1 MSTDHDWGP
10 RVMLFLPEE
19 AHARLRE
26 PLHAAL
32 ARELPPLFGGYP
44 TAFPR
49 SGADSPLAE
58 HRVELLTLR
67 GYFQAYL
74 GFDIERELEPVD
86 WLTFPE
92 QKLRAITTGA
102 VFHDAI
108 GLQAVRDR
116 FAAYPRDVW
125 LYLLAADWTRVGQE
139 EHLMGRAGLVGD
151 EIGSAIL
158 GARLVR
164 DLMRLGFL
172 MERQYAPYPKWFG
185 TAFNHLACAAA
196 LSPHLHGALTAATWP
211 DRERYLAAAY
221 ERVAARHNALGIT
234 DPLPTNAAR
243 FHDRPFQVING
254 GAFASAIRAQI
265 TDPFVERLATGRL
278 IGSLDQW
285 CDNTDLLENP
295 GQRETIRALYQTDKA
310 GT

>member
-1 MSTDHDWGP
+1 
-10 RVMLFLPEE
+10 VMLLLPEQ

-26 PLHAAL
+26 PLRAAM
-32 ARELPPLFGGYP
+32 ARELPPLFRGYA
-44 TAFPR
+44 TTFPR
-49 SGADSPLAE
+49 SDVEPPLPE

-67 GYFQAYL
+67 GYFRAYL

-125 LYLLAADWTRVGQE
+125 LYLLAAGWTRVGQE

-172 MERQYAPYPKWFG
+172 MERQYAPYPKWLG

-196 LSPHLHGALTAATWP
+196 LSPHLQVALTASNWP
-211 DRERYLAAAY
+211 ERERHLAAAY
-221 ERVAARHNALGIT
+221 ERVAALHNALGIT

-243 FHDRPFQVING
+243 FHNRPFQVING
-254 GAFASAIRAQI
+254 GAFAEAIKVQI
-265 TDPFVERLATGRL
+265 TAAFVQRLATGRL

-295 GQRETIRALYQTDKA
+295 GQREMIRALYQTAEK